1 MRRLTQFL
9 LPAVLCAAPLT
20 AQAQFGTTTG
30 FPLGEKSR
38 IHTGVDMSVGY
49 DSNSKRFDTDN
60 APQDGQLGDWLGIIR
75 PSIGVNVPGSSVE
88 LDLLGQANIMR
99 YFGTGSEPAENEF
112 GGNITTKLRLG
123 SPDSF
128 LGFMVENQVVRTP
141 VFLDEAGTIASNE
154 RRFKMWHNRGEALF
168 TLRPG
173 GRALEF
179 DLGYGLLA
187 NMYDTLPT
195 GLTHSGIFEARWKFF
210 PKTAFVFHGDIGT
223 FTPGTNVANNTK
235 SALPIHVYM
244 GAVGQVTARLNAE
257 ITAGYGDTLT
267 EGGGASSKR
276 GPIGNLILTYVFGP
290 DTRLSVGYRR
300 QIQPEVV
307 VNAVSSDTPFVN
319 FTVGLMGRLRL
330 SLYGSYQFRRLGEFQ
345 AQTLEVVDPT
355 SAQIAVAD
363 ARAEYWFFSWLN
375 ASIGY
380 RLQSQ
385 SVADAATV
393 PSGGLATAYLQDF
406 SRHQVYFNL
415 GLRY

>member
-1 MRRLTQFL
+1 MRRLTNIFVPAL
-9 LPAVLCAAPLT
+9 LLCAAPLS

-38 IHTGVDMSVGY
+38 IHTGIDMTVGY
-49 DSNSKRFDTDN
+49 DSNSKRFNTDN
-60 APQDGQLGDWLGIIR
+60 APADGQLGDWQGILR
-75 PSIGVNVPGSSVE
+75 PSLAVQVPGSSVQ

-99 YFGTGSEPAENEF
+99 FLGTGSEPADSEF
-112 GGNITTKLRLG
+112 GGNLTGRLRLG
-123 SPDSF
+123 SKDSF
-128 LGFMVENQVVRTP
+128 LGFRVENQLVRTP
-141 VFLDEAGTIASNE
+141 VFLDDAGTFASSE

-187 NMYDTLPT
+187 NMYDILPT
-195 GLTHSGIFEARWKFF
+195 GLTHTGIFEARWKFF

-223 FTPGTNVANNTK
+223 FKPGTNRPNKTL
-235 SALPIHVYM
+235 SALPIHIYM
-244 GAVGQVTARLNAE
+244 GAVGQVTAKLNAE

-267 EGGGASSKR
+267 DGGGAASKR

-290 DTRLSVGYRR
+290 DTRLSLGYRR
-300 QIQPEVV
+300 QIAPEVV
-307 VNAVSSDTPFVN
+307 VNSVSSDTPFAS
-319 FTVGLMGRLRL
+319 FTIGLMGRLRL
-330 SLYGSYQFRRLGEFQ
+330 SLYGSYQWRRFGAFEAVGSTLANQ
-345 AQTLEVVDPT
+345 AS

-375 ASIGY
+375 ASVGY
-380 RLQSQ
+380 RLQTQ
-385 SVADAATV
+385 ALAADAS
-393 PSGGLATAYLQDF
+393 PELKNYLQDF
-406 SRHQVYFNL
+406 TRHNVYFNV